1 MAQVSQMRKL
11 LASGW
16 ECHDS
21 ESERVATELEGA
33 TGDELSPEDLT
44 ALVHLAVHTI
54 AEHLC
59 DGARAVRVGTRLQ
72 SRVSAGAEP

>member
-33 TGDELSPEDLT
+33 TGDELSPEDLRRSFT
-44 ALVHLAVHTI
+44 SRCIPSRNTCVT
-54 AEHLC
+54 
-59 DGARAVRVGTRLQ
+59 GRAPSG
-72 SRVSAGAEP
+72 